1 MLIFTYLCHP
11 LTEEPMSA
19 RREYEIAFV
28 GLKPGLHEFLY
39 TVDDKFF
46 ADRGQLDFTNV
57 HAQVKLVL
65 DKNTSFML
73 LKFAVGGKADVSCD
87 RCGNPLNLNL
97 WDDFEILVK
106 MVDNPE
112 EMNNADDNPDV
123 FYISRTESHL
133 HVADWVYEFVT
144 LSVPTH
150 RMCDEKEMGG
160 PQCNKE
166 VLAML
171 AKMKGGGEDAPDENP
186 IWKGL
191 DKFRNEQ
198 Q

>member
-1 MLIFTYLCHP
+1 ML
-11 LTEEPMSA
+11 A

-28 GLKPGLHEFLY
+28 GLKPGPHEFHY

-46 ADRGQLDFTNV
+46 ADRGQLDFHNV
-57 HAQVKLVL
+57 NAQVKLVL
-65 DKNTSFML
+65 EKNTSFML

-106 MVDNPE
+106 MVDNPD
-112 EMNNADDNPDV
+112 EMNNADDDPDV

-150 RMCDEKEMGG
+150 RMCNEKEMGG
-160 PQCNKE
+160 PQCNQE

-171 AKMKGGGEDAPDENP
+171 AKMNGADEAAREENP

-191 DKFRNEQ
+191 DKFRNDQ
-198 Q
+198 